1 MTDLKVITM
10 KKLNIPYDRQF
21 YHMPVKHYMDLCEK
35 LGPDEV
41 LRYVRNILMDNK
53 HNKVVAEKARLLIR
67 TLDPIDLLED
77 ILDNDLKCECGF
89 DTMGESYESCPCCG
103 KSFWEG
109 KECYYKVDGHL
120 CSLDG
125 EECEWFNTQ
134 ECGKL
139 EDD

>member
-1 MTDLKVITM
+1 
-10 KKLNIPYDRQF
+10 
-21 YHMPVKHYMDLCEK
+21 
-35 LGPDEV
+35 
-41 LRYVRNILMDNK
+41 MDNK

>member
-1 MTDLKVITM
+1 
-10 KKLNIPYDRQF
+10 
-21 YHMPVKHYMDLCEK
+21 MPVKHYMDLCEK

-67 TLDPIDLLED
+67 KIDPNYLMEDQLDSHFE
-77 ILDNDLKCECGF
+77 CECGF
-89 DTMGESYESCPCCG
+89 QSLGEDYQKCPCCG
-103 KSFWEG
+103 KDFWDNP
-109 KECYYKVDGHL
+109 KQCYYKVDGHI

-125 EECEWFNTQ
+125 DECEWLNES

-139 EDD
+139 ED